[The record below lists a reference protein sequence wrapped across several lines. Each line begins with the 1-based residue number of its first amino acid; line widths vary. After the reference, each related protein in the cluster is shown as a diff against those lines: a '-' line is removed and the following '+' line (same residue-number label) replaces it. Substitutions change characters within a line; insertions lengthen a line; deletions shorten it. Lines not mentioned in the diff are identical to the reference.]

1 MLCLILL
8 RCDLV
13 DLAKRVWHWLPR
25 NQVKVAGCWT
35 QLCTFVVPAH
45 WLAVDWHLQQQ
56 NVWVLF
62 GAWFLG
68 WFSQWV
74 SLYSYLLLMQLP
86 EIDWRFGVFELCHGG
101 AGRLWRCDESQLGQ
115 KAPLH
120 DHTVPRDAAALLH

>member
-13 DLAKRVWHWLPR
+13 DMAKRVWHWLPR
-25 NQVKVAGCWT
+25 NHVSQGCWT

-45 WLAVDWHLQQQ
+45 GLAGDWHLQQQ

-86 EIDWRFGVFELCHGG
+86 EIGLAVWSF
-101 AGRLWRCDESQLGQ
+101 
-115 KAPLH
+115 
-120 DHTVPRDAAALLH
+120 